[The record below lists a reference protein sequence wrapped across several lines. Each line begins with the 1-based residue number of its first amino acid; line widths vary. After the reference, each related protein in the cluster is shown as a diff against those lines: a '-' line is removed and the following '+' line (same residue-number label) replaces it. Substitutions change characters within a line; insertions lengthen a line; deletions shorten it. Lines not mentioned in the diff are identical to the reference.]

1 MQPILKP
8 RDIRE
13 LAVSSA
19 CWILITLVIFW
30 PIVSG
35 AKSVFFGDLALYFIP
50 QFANI
55 GAAMSEGKLLL
66 WNHTILGG
74 VPHVGNPQGWLLYP
88 TVWLNAFLPA
98 WHVAGIIPVLH
109 IPVAAVG
116 MHLLSRRIGATMSG
130 ASTAAGIYA
139 FSSVLLTKAQFPNMV
154 QAISWTPW
162 VLVAVISCIQKP
174 GRGTASFLVVVG
186 SLSISAGHA
195 QITWMDAL
203 LCIAIVIWKCRAWR
217 TFGFLVIAAV
227 GIVLLSASYIF
238 PMLEIASWS
247 GRDHMSLAQ
256 SNRFRVPVAG
266 LSSYLTNAHPGGD
279 PTSGSGFRWA
289 GNTWEISAYFGA
301 LAPVIVL
308 LIGVPLMFVKHRLRL
323 SIIASLVL
331 CVVGWWL
338 SLGVQGGLYPVVFR
352 VVPGAKAFHDP
363 ARFLHYVHIAVP
375 LVIGGVL
382 TLLEAL
388 KVGRPLGMVLGL
400 ANLASLIT
408 LAPTWYPAVSSRVW
422 IDAAAYYK
430 PLRESI
436 VYTQNDRSV
445 WLQYANP
452 KSFASVQTDKSVLDF
467 LVSGIPNIPGTW
479 GVVSQGGYEPVAPKS
494 TMAMQGWTG
503 AEPQRDLE
511 RLSDL
516 GVTHVMSISGRM
528 MPLQQ
533 YRLQPATRVVNGWK
547 VHPVTQNNSVRL
559 KVRRAAGWEVV
570 SGGNLVIVPR
580 RDNSVLTLSGYGSI
594 AYQPASFR
602 LGLFVT
608 LVALGILAGITLH
621 TVQNARK
628 V

>member
-1 MQPILKP
+1 
-8 RDIRE
+8 
-13 LAVSSA
+13 
-19 CWILITLVIFW
+19 
-30 PIVSG
+30 
-35 AKSVFFGDLALYFIP
+35 
-50 QFANI
+50 
-55 GAAMSEGKLLL
+55 
-66 WNHTILGG
+66 
-74 VPHVGNPQGWLLYP
+74 
-88 TVWLNAFLPA
+88 
-98 WHVAGIIPVLH
+98 
-109 IPVAAVG
+109 
-116 MHLLSRRIGATMSG
+116 
-130 ASTAAGIYA
+130 
-139 FSSVLLTKAQFPNMV
+139 
-154 QAISWTPW
+154 
-162 VLVAVISCIQKP
+162 
-174 GRGTASFLVVVG
+174 
-186 SLSISAGHA
+186 
-195 QITWMDAL
+195 
-203 LCIAIVIWKCRAWR
+203 
-217 TFGFLVIAAV
+217 
-227 GIVLLSASYIF
+227 
-238 PMLEIASWS
+238 
-247 GRDHMSLAQ
+247 
-256 SNRFRVPVAG
+256 
-266 LSSYLTNAHPGGD
+266 
-279 PTSGSGFRWA
+279 
-289 GNTWEISAYFGA
+289 
-301 LAPVIVL
+301 
-308 LIGVPLMFVKHRLRL
+308 
-323 SIIASLVL
+323 
-331 CVVGWWL
+331 
-338 SLGVQGGLYPVVFR
+338 
-352 VVPGAKAFHDP
+352 
-363 ARFLHYVHIAVP
+363 
-375 LVIGGVL
+375 
-382 TLLEAL
+382 
-388 KVGRPLGMVLGL
+388 MVLGL

>member
-13 LAVSSA
+13 LAVTSA

-55 GAAMSEGKLLL
+55 GAALSDGKLLL

-116 MHLLSRRIGATMSG
+116 MHLLSRRIGATVIG

-186 SLSISAGHA
+186 SLSIASGHA

-203 LCIAIVIWKCRAWR
+203 LCIAIVMWKCRSWR

-256 SNRFRVPVAG
+256 ANRFRVPVAG

-279 PTSGSGFRWA
+279 PTSRSGFRWA

-308 LIGVPLMFVKHRLRL
+308 LIGVPLMFFKHRLRL
-323 SIIASLVL
+323 PIIASLVL

-375 LVIGGVL
+375 LVIGTVL
-382 TLLEAL
+382 TLLETL

-408 LAPTWYPAVSSRVW
+408 LAPTWYPAVPSRVW

-430 PLRESI
+430 PLRESV

-452 KSFASVQTDKSVLDF
+452 KSFAGVQTDKSVLDF
-467 LVSGIPNIPGTW
+467 LISGIPNIPGTW

-494 TMAMQGWTG
+494 TMSMQGWTG

-516 GVTHVMSISGRM
+516 GVTHVMSATGRM
-528 MPLQQ
+528 MPLQ
-533 YRLQPATRVVNGWK
+533 LHHLPSSTRVVNGWS
-547 VHPVTQNNSVRL
+547 VHTGTTDKSVRL
-559 KVRRAAGWEVV
+559 KVLRAAGWEVV
-570 SGGNLVIVPR
+570 SGGNLVIAPR
-580 RDNSVLTLSGYGSI
+580 RDNSVLTLSGYGAI